1 MVNMGHKP
9 VYWAAIR
16 DRFEILRYLI
26 EEKEAVYEV
35 ADMKG
40 FTVLDHAIVN
50 GNYDI
55 TKYLYDKGLR
65 FKSLDFYQLEK
76 DRYFQFEV
84 DFESVIEH
92 VVAGKTSCKLIFRK
106 IEPVTFKDPVAD
118 PRESWGE
125 WASRISEFKE
135 PVIVERESLPE
146 NLRPENRGMMG
157 RMSNYFNKQTMKC
170 YTKEEIKEAEVW
182 DTEQEN
188 IDEENK
194 NSVIPPKEKKPSINN
209 AVAPIDIKPEKIDKK
224 PSEEIIQENKSSNVE
239 VKMEMMNSQKL
250 DKSIIKNRNDLSYG
264 SIEMSNQEHVIGQG
278 QNIDPEENQEDGF
291 RQSDAFMT
299 NTHNL

>member
-1 MVNMGHKP
+1 MVNSGHKP
-9 VYWAAIR
+9 IYWAAIR

-35 ADMKG
+35 ADMLG

-55 TKYLYDKGLR
+55 SKHLYDKGLR

-92 VVAGKTSCKLIFRK
+92 IVAGKTSCKLIFRK
-106 IEPVTFKDPVAD
+106 VEPVGFKDPVAD

-125 WASRISEFKE
+125 WASRIAEFE
-135 PVIVERESLPE
+135 DPVIVERDSLPE

-157 RMSNYFNKQTMKC
+157 KMSSYFNKQTLRC
-170 YTKEEIKEAEVW
+170 YTTQELEEAEDW
-182 DTEQEN
+182 APEEEN

-194 NSVIPPKEKKPSINN
+194 NSVIPPVKRKNSNTGNSRN
-209 AVAPIDIKPEKIDKK
+209 AIAPVDIQPEKIDKK
-224 PSEEIIQENKSSNVE
+224 PSEEIIQENKSADVE
-239 VKMEMMNSQKL
+239 IKMEMKSSQKF
-250 DKSIIKNRNDLSYG
+250 DGSINKGHNDVSYG
-264 SIEMSNQEHVIGQG
+264 NIE
-278 QNIDPEENQEDGF
+278 
-291 RQSDAFMT
+291 
-299 NTHNL
+299 